1 MLTYKLLMCVPDDT
15 NPEGIAQS
23 LELAAA
29 QVRRMSSTR
38 AAHSMVQQVLG
49 GEGNVLHGIMRPCGT
64 DTPG

>member
-1 MLTYKLLMCVPDDT
+1 MLTYKLLMRVPDDT

-38 AAHSMVQQVLG
+38 AAHSMAVHVLG
-49 GEGNVLHGIMRPCGT
+49 GEGTVLHGIIRCTGT